1 MSKNNASND
10 LRAEL
15 ASLADTLEEV
25 LNQGSSKSRT
35 ELSRLHQKA
44 QDALQNSR
52 DCLGD
57 SGERIAQSTR
67 DAAQKADSYV
77 HDKPWHGVGLGAAIG
92 LVVGILISRR

>member
-1 MSKNNASND
+1 MSKNNTSND

-25 LNQGSSKSRT
+25 LNEGSSKSRT
-35 ELSRLHQKA
+35 ELSRLHKRAHQ
-44 QDALQNSR
+44 ALDSTR
-52 DCLGD
+52 DRLGD

-67 DAAQKADSYV
+67 DAAQKADTYI